1 MTFIVNHDGVV
12 YSRDL
17 GPDTT
22 KLALAIDKFDP
33 VPPWKREDAE
43 QTAAALAGQ

>member
-17 GPDTT
+17 GPDTVR
-22 KLALAIDKFDP
+22 AAMGM
-33 VPPWKREDAE
+33 REFNPDSMWTRE
-43 QTAAALAGQ
+43 KE